1 MYELVVHALLCCDR
15 IITENNGKK
24 GLIGVFQSFQFSHV
38 PSPAV
43 PWFIYGALGSVSRGT
58 HEFSVTVTHGQS
70 SEEVATRS
78 GEIHVAGEREDV
90 ELVLPITCNFSHF
103 GAYVI
108 TLEVGDEL
116 VASRILRVITA
127 AHNKPA
133 PRRSNGS
140 SG

>member
-24 GLIGVFQSFQFSHV
+24 GLIGVFQSFQFSNV

-43 PWFIYGALGSVSRGT
+43 AWFIYGALGSVSRGT

-90 ELVLPITCNFSHF
+90 ELVLPITCSFNHF

-127 AHNKPA
+127 ASNKPA

-140 SG
+140 AG

>member
-1 MYELVVHALLCCDR
+1 MYEVVVHALLCCDR

-24 GLIGVFQSFQFSHV
+24 GLIGVFQSFQFPSV

-70 SEEVATRS
+70 SQEVATRN

-90 ELVLPITCNFSHF
+90 ELVLPVTCNFNHF

-127 AHNKPA
+127 ASAKPA
-133 PRRSNGS
+133 RRSSGS

>member
-24 GLIGVFQSFQFSHV
+24 GLIGVFQSFQFSSV
-38 PSPAV
+38 PSPPV
-43 PWFIYGALGSVSRGT
+43 PWFIYAALGSVSRGT

-90 ELVLPITCNFSHF
+90 ELVLPFTCNFSHF

-108 TLEVGDEL
+108 TLEVGDDL
-116 VASRILRVITA
+116 AASRILRVLTA
-127 AHNKPA
+127 ASAAPA
-133 PRRSNGS
+133 RRSNGS
-140 SG
+140 SA

>member
-1 MYELVVHALLCCDR
+1 MYEVVVHAFLCCDR

-24 GLIGVFQSFQFSHV
+24 GLIGVFQSFQFPSV
-38 PSPAV
+38 PSPPV

-70 SEEVATRS
+70 SQEVASRS

-90 ELVLPITCNFSHF
+90 ELVLPVTCNFNHF

-127 AHNKPA
+127 VSAKPA
-133 PRRSNGS
+133 RRGNGS

>member
-1 MYELVVHALLCCDR
+1 MYEVVVHALLCCDR

-24 GLIGVFQSFQFSHV
+24 GLIGVFQSFQFPSV
-38 PSPAV
+38 PSPPV

-70 SEEVATRS
+70 SREVVSRS

-90 ELVLPITCNFSHF
+90 ELVLPVTCNFNHF

-116 VASRILRVITA
+116 VASRILRVITPA
-127 AHNKPA
+127 SAKPA
-133 PRRSNGS
+133 RRGNGS

>member
-1 MYELVVHALLCCDR
+1 MYEVVVHAFLCCDR

-24 GLIGVFQSFQFSHV
+24 GLIGVFQSFQFPSV
-38 PSPAV
+38 PSPPV

-70 SEEVATRS
+70 SQEVASRS

-90 ELVLPITCNFSHF
+90 ELVLPVTCNFDHF

-108 TLEVGDEL
+108 TLEVGDGL

-127 AHNKPA
+127 ASAKPA
-133 PRRSNGS
+133 RRSSGS

>member
-24 GLIGVFQSFQFSHV
+24 GLIGVFQSFQFPSM

-43 PWFIYGALGSVSRGT
+43 SWFIYGALGSVSRGS

-70 SEEVATRS
+70 SQEVAARS

-90 ELVLPITCNFSHF
+90 ELVLPVTCSFNHF

-116 VASRILRVITA
+116 VASRILRVMTA
-127 AHNKPA
+127 ASAAPA
-133 PRRSNGS
+133 RRSNGS

>member
-24 GLIGVFQSFQFSHV
+24 GLIGVFQSFQFSNV
-38 PSPAV
+38 PSPTV

-58 HEFSVTVTHGQS
+58 HEFSVAVTHGQS

-90 ELVLPITCNFSHF
+90 ELVLPITCSFNHF

-140 SG
+140 PG

>member
-24 GLIGVFQSFQFSHV
+24 GLIGVFQSFQFSTV
-38 PSPAV
+38 PSPPVA
-43 PWFIYGALGSVSRGT
+43 WFIYGALGSVSRGT

-90 ELVLPITCNFSHF
+90 ELVLPITCNFNHF

>member
-1 MYELVVHALLCCDR
+1 MYEVVVHALLCCDR

-24 GLIGVFQSFQFSHV
+24 GLIGVFQSFQFPSV
-38 PSPAV
+38 PSPPV

-70 SEEVATRS
+70 SQEVASRS

-90 ELVLPITCNFSHF
+90 ELVLPVTCNFNHF

-127 AHNKPA
+127 ASAKPA
-133 PRRSNGS
+133 RRGNGS

>member
-15 IITENNGKK
+15 IITEDNGKK
-24 GLIGVFQSFQFSHV
+24 GLVGVFQSFQFAGM
-38 PSPAV
+38 PSPGV
-43 PWFIYGALGSVSRGT
+43 SWFIYGSLGSVSRGT

-70 SEEVATRS
+70 SQEVVTRS
-78 GEIHVAGEREDV
+78 GEIHVASEREDV
-90 ELVLPITCNFSHF
+90 ELVLPVTCKFNHF

-116 VASRILRVITA
+116 VASRILRVISSSSS
-127 AHNKPA
+127 KPV
-133 PRRSNGS
+133 RRSNGA

>member
-24 GLIGVFQSFQFSHV
+24 GLIGVFQSFQFASV

-43 PWFIYGALGSVSRGT
+43 AWFIYGALGSVSRGT

-70 SEEVATRS
+70 SQEVVTRS

-90 ELVLPITCNFSHF
+90 ELVLPVTCSFHHF

-127 AHNKPA
+127 ASATPA
-133 PRRSNGS
+133 RRSNGS

>member
-24 GLIGVFQSFQFSHV
+24 GLIGVFQSFQFASV
-38 PSPAV
+38 PSPV
-43 PWFIYGALGSVSRGT
+43 VTWFIYGALGSVSRGT

-70 SEEVATRS
+70 SDEVAARD

-90 ELVLPITCNFSHF
+90 ELVLPVTCTFQHF

-116 VASRILRVITA
+116 VASRILRVISAGSGKTV
-127 AHNKPA
+127 
-133 PRRSNGS
+133 RRSNGS

>member
-15 IITENNGKK
+15 IITEDNGKK
-24 GLIGVFQSFQFSHV
+24 GLIGVFQSFQF
-38 PSPAV
+38 PSMPAPPV
-43 PWFIYGALGSVSRGT
+43 SWFIFGALGSVSRGT

-70 SEEVATRS
+70 SEEVVMRS

-90 ELVLPITCNFSHF
+90 ELVLPVTCSFNHY

-116 VASRILRVITA
+116 VASRLLRVMSA
-127 AHNKPA
+127 ASAKPA
-133 PRRSNGS
+133 RRSNGS